1 MKDKLQRQI
10 ERLTRAHKR
19 HGRWQR
25 LVAVLAGVVALC
37 TLGVLMMPA
46 VAMEGEPHCGK
57 VEHTHTDACYTQV
70 LTCGQEEGDSHTHTE
85 ACYTRELTCGLAEH
99 THTDACY
106 RDAAESTATPEP
118 KTTAEPTE
126 TPAATEEPETTAE
139 PTATPEPT
147 VTPTA
152 TPEPTVTP
160 VPSATP
166 NQTEGQEDDN
176 GDNATVFAVERAED
190 GVIASGN
197 CGKDTAADVTWTL
210 TKDGTLTIRGQ
221 GATADYRYINT
232 PWYSYRSQILQ
243 VVVEDDVTG
252 LGNYLFYSCTNIDK
266 VTLPGS
272 VTAIGNYT
280 FYYCPALTELTLP
293 DRVESIG
300 DGAFQ
305 SCTGLT
311 EMSLPDSVK
320 RIGDNVFYYCT
331 GLTKAILPKQVESI
345 GIGVFSNC
353 KNLESATLPE
363 NMTALGN
370 GFFASCEKLTD
381 VTIPASVTEIGKS
394 AFSYCKSL
402 KAIDLPDGVKKLGD
416 SAFYYSGI
424 QAIEL
429 PEGLETIDSAAFYYC
444 TGLTKLE
451 LPDTVRTLGKEAF
464 YECTNLQTIKLS
476 SRLMEIP
483 ENAFYGNSN
492 LTAITIPAGVTKI
505 GKKAFYQCTSL
516 SEITLQEGLQEI
528 GDDAFYEH
536 SATRIVIPV
545 GVTKVG
551 SGAFYTDKQIKYLSV
566 PYTVENTGTGIN
578 NFPYSDELVWDAN
591 VSWWFYGGKKSAEN
605 KVTIGEHVTKISSR
619 TMENIVSL
627 AAEDLIFESHW
638 IHLDDMTQS
647 SALKVPLNTLQEGD
661 YYIDAK
667 GVIYSWNDEKNAAT
681 LVYCPPQLTGYTI
694 PEKIPVSAEKTAAQ
708 IPVTAVGSYAFAQA
722 QKLKALTFE
731 NASQINTI
739 ADFAFAR
746 AVCLASI
753 NEKTAETEINALFA
767 EGVKLGLL
775 PYQNTLITGAA
786 EKEPTTE
793 GFTAALED
801 STFIL
806 SVKTNGSSKYKPA
819 TDGGVK
825 QFYTGE
831 KATMSVTLTNPGNYP
846 VTEDGGY
853 VARIYMQFDKDGFAP
868 QYGVGVHEFV
878 AHRGTDGSETGGT
891 YKLNVS
897 KVGENIYCYE
907 FQRPLNGDT
916 YTVDVTLSY
925 PAITTGGGSCMLWGV
940 ITQNTTATSKLPPR
954 EKYEKLRWFSCP
966 DTYTYTMTAERTR
979 HDDAYTTDVLSAGA
993 GKGRVMLSFNTKRT
1007 TKVNRP
1013 GGGNVGKENVKYID
1027 FTTTVQ
1033 LPEGTT
1039 LSDEAQAALKA
1050 GTAIRDY
1057 EAYTADG
1064 TKFAY
1069 VYGASPLQLLSIE
1082 YDATAR
1088 TVTARYRQEKYYDS
1102 TLNGDPQFILQV
1114 ILENPQK
1121 GKTYTATAKTTGTV
1135 YYDFSEPKE
1144 VSTPDAS
1151 VGFWV
1156 SDPHLSVYYNV
1167 VEGLI
1172 YSEGKAGNSYTFQ
1185 VFAENKYPIDYTK
1198 MGMLRDEIGMNRYL
1212 TPESLAAVF
1221 GTPQASRYTPVLTI
1235 TNATL
1240 CKTADAK
1247 SVTMYDGN
1255 TKGTTSTQYTSVDE
1269 DGKYSAPIS
1278 SPDPT
1283 QITNNATITMQ
1294 AVNNQLQISW
1304 QYDGG
1309 SGTRNCEIE
1318 AGAIRDALEHL
1329 TDVASYIVTV
1339 DCKYT
1344 FNWWNPNGIKTDAI
1358 VRGGEKI
1365 MVAEYKATLK
1375 TPLMCTYDRDLEYKV
1390 SVQGDRPDAYTE
1402 SIVTACDK
1410 NGTAYEEQFS
1420 DYRKK
1425 VTDYF
1430 RLRCSS
1436 TAQINTEYQYV
1447 RGKKDETGRPQ
1458 EESILEHTTQLS
1470 VDGKLES
1477 TLPLVEITRGAQIM
1491 LAETEKNTA
1500 LEGKGLETYAY
1511 NGKTYYLLAKNDTY
1525 RGVWLSG
1532 TDGTFVYADSVTVSG
1547 EAGSRSYDI
1556 RAYIPAGSNNTSLA
1570 LKYLTLV
1577 RTEGTPK
1584 FEISGTAWGGDH
1596 QARRITSFYNG
1607 EWLNYALE
1615 KEIVASATA
1624 DAAGKKDSAVAR
1636 GDKVIYRIR
1645 MAAYDGIEGPIT
1657 LRGSQIRDILPKSL
1671 TGTFSWT
1678 PGNVA
1683 ISYDTTADPKCKIE
1697 NGGRWS
1703 ITTDA
1708 EDANQQIITW
1718 DDAFSITFTQEPV
1731 YIYVTLTYPSDAT
1744 AWDAYSNEYASGSL
1758 TNTVETFG
1766 MSSSVA
1772 HSLKI
1777 PAKAVVQ
1784 QGVINSFQ
1792 KIGDADYSDA
1802 WINTANA
1809 DARRIYSTETGDR
1822 SIVSYYIAIKNDGK
1836 TRLYLTD
1843 LQCVMPKGFTEWRR
1857 YYYSDGYTSSGATDL
1872 TTNKKDSS
1880 IYVGY
1885 RIKNDGSTPEGR
1897 QKFRISFIVDNRAK
1911 DHYDDVRG
1919 MYFLNPGETVQLTY
1933 SCSVGT
1939 WDETEE
1945 TAGSTVVMPY
1955 YDVGGAGVQL
1965 GDTRFEYDKNVN
1977 RNVEQTPNDDK
1988 DPTINDKAWAAAK
2001 GFDTAGW
2008 EEDSRWLTST
2018 VTMHRGKA
2026 ELGLEKKLT
2035 STKKGSAA
2043 NTDTL
2048 KWSIVAKNSG
2058 TTAVEDYVI
2067 SDTMDAPYQFV
2078 RGGILKL
2085 WYDGNDSTAGNY
2097 ADMSVTSFTFDA
2109 ATKTVKY
2116 GGAKLPA
2123 NGTALEFNGTL
2134 KKRTYG
2140 DASDK
2145 DVKYEVS
2152 YTWADDAAAPTISFR
2167 FKDPAIAIAPHGH
2180 AELCL
2185 GTKKPGKSP
2194 NVNQTYVNTA
2204 WLTPLKEGMWD
2215 ETATIGMLDKTLQ
2228 TGYWRD
2234 DTKTSIRSSANV
2246 VVSYGY
2252 STSSTLEASQTYDGK
2267 PFTASSDGTSTTIL
2281 PDKNGI
2287 IHYTMTVDNTV
2298 YDSPRA
2304 LSKLVLI
2311 DNLPEEDDH
2320 STFQKDDLRGSQY
2333 QIDLAEDPNF
2343 KVTVTLQDGTEKELD
2358 KSQYKVE
2365 YTNKTEFDRNTDW
2378 NGNGDGWSSE
2388 KTAATRSFRIVI
2400 DDPKGEAMPAHSK
2413 IKVKFDAKVN
2423 NPDELEPGTT
2433 AVNSFGYHYEVM
2445 NSAGGVST
2453 PLEAAPA
2460 GVGLRTPYVPT
2471 LQKQLETP
2479 DEEPMTAAKQE
2490 TFRFAVYTGDE
2501 LDLKAGFTEADLASA
2516 LKNRTFTVADAVVE
2530 AGQSASGA
2538 PWLNTLKQYVSSGS
2552 ELTAQEAAWEWVD
2565 GTTYH
2570 VIELPVAGDY
2580 RYGSINRNNALSYSF
2595 IYNYANKNTLQCV
2608 NVGTSWDVTLTKIE
2622 ENHQEIT
2629 LQDAYFALYSPVKA
2643 DQMTKDA
2650 CDALLVTKKPDL
2662 TYKDKN
2668 GKTWYLKSVNK
2679 TEANGTLTWAGL
2691 SESEYLYVEVQAPN
2705 GYNLDSTVHNVTRP
2719 TGGGTASDTVTNRP
2733 GYNLP
2738 ETGGIGTWPFMAAG
2752 LLLTGTALALLL
2764 KKRKTNN

>member
-19 HGRWQR
+19 HSRWQR

-118 KTTAEPTE
+118 ETTAEPTE
-126 TPAATEEPETTAE
+126 TPAAGEPETTAE

-152 TPEPTVTP
+152 TPEPTITPTATVTP
-160 VPSATP
+160 VPSITP

-176 GDNATVFAVERAED
+176 GDNADNATVFAVERAAGD
-190 GVIASGN
+190 VIASGN
-197 CGKDTAADVTWTL
+197 CGKDAADVTWTL

-221 GATADYRYINT
+221 GATADYQFGES

-243 VVVEDDVTG
+243 VEVEEGVTG
-252 LGNYLFYSCTNIDK
+252 LGNTLFYECRNIEK
-266 VTLPGS
+266 VTLPNS
-272 VTAIGNYT
+272 VTVIGINT
-280 FYYCPALTELTLP
+280 FVYCNALTELKLP
-293 DRVESIG
+293 DQVESIG
-300 DGAFQ
+300 DRAFYAC
-305 SCTGLT
+305 SGLP
-311 EMSLPDSVK
+311 EMSLPESVK
-320 RIGDNVFYYCT
+320 SVGNSAFSYCT
-331 GLTKAILPKQVESI
+331 SLTKATLPNSVESI
-345 GIGVFSNC
+345 GIEVFYGC

-363 NMTALGN
+363 NMTVLGTR
-370 GFFASCEKLTD
+370 FFEGCEKLTD
-381 VTIPASVTEIGKS
+381 ITIPASVTEIGQR
-394 AFSYCKSL
+394 AFYGCKSL
-402 KAIDLPDGVKKLGD
+402 KYITLPN
-416 SAFYYSGI
+416 
-424 QAIEL
+424 
-429 PEGLETIDSAAFYYC
+429 GLETIGSIAFEDC

-464 YECTNLQTIKLS
+464 CRCTNLQTIKLS
-476 SRLMEIP
+476 SSLTEIP
-483 ENAFYGNSN
+483 EYAFYGNSN
-492 LTAITIPAGVTKI
+492 LTAITIPEGVTKI
-505 GKKAFYQCTSL
+505 GKEAFYQCTSL

-536 SATRIVIPV
+536 SATRIAIPV

-591 VSWWFYGGKKSAEN
+591 VSWWFYGGKKNEEN
-605 KVTIGEHVTKISSR
+605 KVTVGKHVTKISSR

-627 AAEDLIFESHW
+627 AAEDLTFESHW
-638 IHLDDMTQS
+638 IHLEDMKQS
-647 SALKVPLNTLQEGD
+647 NVLKVPLNTLQEGD
-661 YYIDAK
+661 YYIDKK
-667 GVIYSWNDEKNAAT
+667 GVIYSWNDDGKTAAT
-681 LVYCPPQLTGYTI
+681 LVYCPPQITDYTI
-694 PEKIPVSAEKTAAQ
+694 PEAIPASAKEDAKQ

-722 QKLKALTFE
+722 QKLKTLQFE
-731 NASQINTI
+731 KIGQIDTI

-753 NEKTAETEINALFA
+753 NEKTTETEIKALFA
-767 EGVKLGLL
+767 EDVKLGLL

-793 GFTAALED
+793 GFTAALPNDDGD

-806 SVKTNGSSKYKPA
+806 SVKTNGSSSYDPKIN
-819 TDGGVK
+819 GGVK
-825 QFYTGE
+825 QFYTDE
-831 KATMSVTLTNPGNYP
+831 KATMSVTLTNPGNYK

-868 QYGVGVHEFV
+868 QYGVGEHTFV
-878 AHRGTDGSETGGT
+878 AHRGTDGSETGGK
-891 YKLNVS
+891 YNLKVS

-907 FQRPLNGDT
+907 FQRPINGDT

-940 ITQNTTATSKLPPR
+940 ITENTTATSKLPSR
-954 EKYEKLRWFSCP
+954 ETYEKLRWFSCP
-966 DTYTYTMTAERTR
+966 DTYTYTMTASLTE
-979 HDDAYTTDVLSAGA
+979 HDDARTTDVLSAGA
-993 GKGRVMLSFNTKRT
+993 GKGRVMLSFDTKRT
-1007 TKVNRP
+1007 EKVNRP
-1013 GGGNVGKENVKYID
+1013 ASGNAGKENVKYID

-1033 LPEGTT
+1033 LPKGTA
-1039 LSDEAQAALKA
+1039 LSNEAQAALKA
-1050 GTAIRDY
+1050 GTAIRDNK
-1057 EAYTADG
+1057 AYTADG
-1064 TKFAY
+1064 TRFAY
-1069 VYGASPLQLLSIE
+1069 IDGANATQLLSIE
-1082 YDATAR
+1082 YDADAG
-1088 TVTARYRQEKYYDS
+1088 TVTAHYRQGWDRTWQQLS
-1102 TLNGDPQFILQV
+1102 GDAKFKLQV

-1121 GKTYTATAKTTGTV
+1121 EVPYTAKAETTETV
-1135 YYDFSEPKE
+1135 YYDFSEPQE
-1144 VSTPDAS
+1144 ADTQQAS
-1151 VGFWV
+1151 VNFSV
-1156 SDPHLSVYYNV
+1156 RDPHLSVYYNV

-1240 CKTADAK
+1240 CKTAAAET
-1247 SVTMYDGN
+1247 VTMYDG
-1255 TKGTTSTQYTSVDE
+1255 KKQGPTSTQYTSVYE
-1269 DGKYSAPIS
+1269 AGKYSAPIS

-1304 QYDGG
+1304 QYGSV
-1309 SGTRNCEIE
+1309 SGTKKCEIE
-1318 AGAIRDALEHL
+1318 AEAIRDALEHL
-1329 TDVASYIVTV
+1329 TDKASYIVTKK
-1339 DCKYT
+1339 CKYT
-1344 FNWWNPNGIKTDAI
+1344 FNWWNPNGIKTAAT
-1358 VRGGEKI
+1358 VHGGEKI

-1375 TPLMCTYDRDLEYKV
+1375 TPLMCTYDRDLKYKV
-1390 SVQGDRPDAYTE
+1390 SVQGDRPDSYTE

-1410 NGTAYEEQFS
+1410 DGTAYEEQFS
-1420 DYRKK
+1420 GYRKK

-1436 TAQINTEYQYV
+1436 TAQINTGYQYV
-1447 RGKKDETGRPQ
+1447 KGGKDDTGRPQ
-1458 EESILEHTTQLS
+1458 EESILEHVTNFS
-1470 VDGKLES
+1470 IDGKVDS
-1477 TLPLVEITRGAQIM
+1477 TVPLVELTKGAQIL
-1491 LAETEKNTA
+1491 LAEASKNAALAAANPDLQTYKYEEKS
-1500 LEGKGLETYAY
+1500 
-1511 NGKTYYLLAKNDTY
+1511 YYLLDQATTY

-1532 TDGTFVYADSVTVSG
+1532 ADGAALYADTVTVTG
-1547 EAGSRSYDI
+1547 GAGNRTYDI
-1556 RAYIPAGSNNTSLA
+1556 RVYIPAGSNNTSLA

-1584 FEISGTAWGGDH
+1584 FEASGIVWGGDH
-1596 QARRITSFYNG
+1596 QARRITDFYNG
-1607 EWLNYALE
+1607 EWLNYELE
-1615 KEIVASATA
+1615 KEIVDIAEATA
-1624 DAAGKKDSAVAR
+1624 TGKKASAVAQ

-1645 MAAYDGIEGPIT
+1645 MAAYDGIQGAIT
-1657 LRGSQIRDILPKSL
+1657 LKGSQIRDILPKSL
-1671 TGTFSWT
+1671 AGTFSWT
-1678 PGNVA
+1678 TGNVA

-1697 NGGRWS
+1697 NEGKWS
-1703 ITTDA
+1703 ITQDA
-1708 EDANQQIITW
+1708 KDANQQIITW
-1718 DDAFSITFTQEPV
+1718 GEDFSITFTAKPV
-1731 YIYVTLTYPSDAT
+1731 YIYVTLTYPSTDA
-1744 AWDAYSNEYASGSL
+1744 AWDAYSDKYASESL
-1758 TNTVETFG
+1758 TNTVETLG

-1777 PAKAVVQ
+1777 PAKAVIQ
-1784 QGVINSFQ
+1784 QGVINSCQ
-1792 KIGDADYSDA
+1792 IIGNVDYSDA
-1802 WINTANA
+1802 RINTANA
-1809 DARRIYSTETGDR
+1809 DARWIYSTETGDR

-1857 YYYSDGYTSSGATDL
+1857 YYYSDGYTSNGATDL

-1880 IYVGY
+1880 ICVGY
-1885 RIKNDGSTPEGR
+1885 RINNEGSTLEGR
-1897 QKFRISFIVDNRAK
+1897 QKFRISFIVDNRAR

-1919 MYFLNPGETVQLTY
+1919 MYFLNPGDTVQLTY

-1965 GDTRFEYDKNVN
+1965 GDTRFEYDKNVSWE
-1977 RNVEQTPNDDK
+1977 VEQTPNDDK
-1988 DPTINDKAWAAAK
+1988 NPTINNKAWAAAN
-2001 GFDTAGW
+2001 GFNTAGW

-2018 VTMHRGKA
+2018 VTMYRGKA

-2048 KWSIVAKNSG
+2048 NWSIVAKNSG

-2067 SDTMDAPYQFV
+2067 SDTMDAPYEFV
-2078 RGGILKL
+2078 QGGSLKL
-2085 WYDGNDSTAGNY
+2085 WYDGFDNGRPGKY
-2097 ADMSVTSFTFDA
+2097 ADMYVYPFSFDA
-2109 ATKTVKY
+2109 ATKKVKY
-2116 GGAKLPA
+2116 GGTELPEK
-2123 NGTALEFNGTL
+2123 GTAKEFEGSLE
-2134 KKRTYG
+2134 TYIS
-2140 DASDK
+2140 DTSDK
-2145 DVKYEVS
+2145 RIKYEVS
-2152 YTWADDAAAPTISFR
+2152 YTWAENAAAPTISFR
-2167 FKDPAIAIAPHGH
+2167 FKDPAIAIVPHGQ

-2185 GTKKPGKSP
+2185 STKKPEGSD
-2194 NVNQTYVNTA
+2194 NFNQTYVNTA
-2204 WLTPLKEGMWD
+2204 WMTPLKEGMWD
-2215 ETATIGMLDKTLQ
+2215 ETATIGMLDHTLQ
-2228 TGYWRD
+2228 TGYG
-2234 DTKTSIRSSANV
+2234 TKTSIRSSANV
-2246 VVSYGY
+2246 VVSFGY
-2252 STSSTLEASQTYDGK
+2252 STSSTLEVSQTYENK
-2267 PFTASSDGTSTTIL
+2267 TFTASSDAASTTIL
-2281 PDKNGI
+2281 PDKNRN

-2298 YDSPRA
+2298 YDTPRA

-2333 QIDLAEDPNF
+2333 QINLAEDPNF
-2343 KVTVTLQDGTEKELD
+2343 KVTVTLQDGTEKVLD

-2413 IKVKFDAKVN
+2413 IKVEFDAKVN

-2471 LQKQLETP
+2471 LQKRLETP
-2479 DEEPMTAAKQE
+2479 DGEPMTAAAKT
-2490 TFRFAVYTGDE
+2490 TFKFAIYSGDE
-2501 LDLKAGFTEADLASA
+2501 LQLSDKFTEADLAKA
-2516 LKNRTFTVADAVVE
+2516 LKDRNFTVAE
-2530 AGQSASGA
+2530 ATVPVGQSASDA
-2538 PWLNTLKQYVSSGS
+2538 PWLNNLVTYSSNGS
-2552 ELTAQEAAWEWVD
+2552 VLEPTETAWEWKD
-2565 GTTYH
+2565 GTIYRI
-2570 VIELPVAGDY
+2570 IELPVTGDY
-2580 RYGSINRNNALSYSF
+2580 RYGSINHSTARSYSF
-2595 IYNYANKNTLQCV
+2595 TYNYTNKNTLQCV
-2608 NVGTSWDVTLTKIE
+2608 NIGTSWEAKLTKIAKDT
-2622 ENHQEIT
+2622 NAP
-2629 LQDAYFALYSPVKA
+2629 LADAYFALYSPVKA
-2643 DQMTKDA
+2643 DQMTDSDYK
-2650 CDALLVTKKPDL
+2650 ALAVAKKPDKSIGYEN
-2662 TYKDKN
+2662 T
-2668 GKTWYLKSVNK
+2668 TWYLKSVDK
-2679 TEANGTLTWAGL
+2679 TGTNGTLTWAGL
-2691 SESEYLYVEVQAPN
+2691 SASDYLYVEVQAPN
-2705 GYNLDSTVHNVTRP
+2705 GYNLDSTVQKVPRP
-2719 TGGGTASDTVTNRP
+2719 TGGGTASVTVTNRP